1 MELVSRLEEVDV
13 KDIEYGNGRPLVQYR
28 GALMPL
34 VTMTAD
40 YAFKQ
45 EGLHPVL
52 VFADGKRAMGMVV
65 DEIIDIVSEVI
76 NVNLPSSDQ
85 KGLIGS
91 AIISGH
97 ATDLIDAHYY
107 INAAFADWFRKTEKS
122 SDTSAQ
128 NTKKL
133 LLVDDSAFFRN
144 LLTPVLQVAGYQ
156 VTTVENPLHALK
168 LREAGQTFDLII
180 SDIEMPEMDGFAFAE
195 KVRQDS
201 LWGNLPLI
209 ALSGHA
215 NPEDMSKGHAV
226 GFDDYVPK
234 FDRDA
239 LLQTIRGI
247 FGEMPLP
254 V

>member
-1 MELVSRLEEVDV
+1 
-13 KDIEYGNGRPLVQYR
+13 
-28 GALMPL
+28 
-34 VTMTAD
+34 
-40 YAFKQ
+40 
-45 EGLHPVL
+45 VL

-65 DEIIDIVSEVI
+65 DEIIDIVEESVTI
-76 NVNLPSSDQ
+76 NLPASDQ

-107 INAAFADWFRKTEKS
+107 INLAFADWFRKTEMS
-122 SDTSAQ
+122 GDTVRA
-128 NTKKL
+128 NKKKL

-144 LLTPVLQVAGYQ
+144 LLTPVLQVAGYH
-156 VTTVENPLHALK
+156 VTTAENPLQALK
-168 LREAGQTFDLII
+168 MRESGQLFDLII

-201 LWGNLPLI
+201 LWGSLPMV

-215 NPEDMSKGHAV
+215 NPENMTKGHAV
-226 GFDDYVPK
+226 GFDDYVAK

-239 LLQTIRGI
+239 LLETIRGI
-247 FGEMPLP
+247 FGELPLP